1 MIPLRDSARSR
12 TFPIVNVSL
21 IALNFLV
28 FFKEISLSNQAMNQM
43 TFIYGL
49 IPARVE
55 AQLSTG
61 AALLALAT
69 PFITAMVLH
78 ANWLHIIGNM
88 LYLWIFGDNVE
99 DKVGHIPYLFFYIL
113 VGVTGSIVYCLA
125 NPTSRVPLIGA
136 SGAIA
141 GILGAYFVSYPKA
154 RVLTLLPLFFF
165 ITIVEI
171 PAIWFLLFWFVMQLF
186 NGFATSLAA
195 DSVAWWAHIGGF
207 VAGAV
212 LIKLFAANHPPPITK
227 ISFPVRY

>member
-12 TFPIVNVSL
+12 TFPVVNVSL
-21 IALNFLV
+21 IVLNFLV
-28 FFKEISLSNQAMNQM
+28 FFKEISLSNQALNQL
-43 TFIYGL
+43 TFTYGL
-49 IPARVE
+49 IPSRTL
-55 AQLSTG
+55 AQLATEAS
-61 AALLALAT
+61 LLALT
-69 PFITAMVLH
+69 PFITAMFLH

-99 DKVGHIPYLFFYIL
+99 DQVGHLPYLFFYIL
-113 VGVTGSIVYCLA
+113 VGVAGSIVYCLA
-125 NPTSRVPLIGA
+125 NPGSQVPLIGA

-154 RVLTLLPLFFF
+154 KVLTLLPLVFF

-186 NGFATSLAA
+186 NSFAASLAA

-207 VAGAV
+207 VTGAV
-212 LIKLFAANHPPPITK
+212 LIKLFSRQEFRIQ
-227 ISFPVRY
+227 